1 MACAAARATLD
12 GLQDDE
18 LRREAR
24 SRGEGFRDVAGLYAA
39 QVDHLAKHDDD
50 VRRVVR
56 RGAGA
61 AGAAR

>member
-1 MACAAARATLD
+1 MACAAARAALD

-24 SRGEGFRDVAGLYAA
+24 SWSEGFRDVAGLYAA
-39 QVDHLAKHDDD
+39 QVDHLAEHDD